1 MSGNGNET
9 RFGILTL
16 ISSLQITHAAG
27 GLYGGAERLDG
38 VLAEWNWECHSK
50 WTTPGGSLESTCVFQ
65 RKESVSELTIT
76 VLKFPIQLTPSLSH
90 SSWEYFLSIPGNG
103 QCCDCGHT
111 EPKWASINLG
121 ITLCIACSG
130 VHRSLG
136 VHYSKVRSLTLDA
149 WEPEIVKVMTELG
162 NNVINRIYEAN
173 LDDTSLRAHEN
184 SDRQVRENW
193 IKAKYV
199 ERRFVSSLSSI
210 TEALGKESLP
220 VEQIKGPSRAFKVT
234 QWSVKRL
241 RRRLQSTLNRRL
253 STATVDTE
261 SGDDGAQSTSAATED
276 EDGGSASTGAAFEE
290 NDVVEEK
297 DLGDEKQAIDVQV
310 VFGENLSEPL
320 TTPAFA
326 LDSDEDSV
334 GGEVEE
340 ETLEDIDKLRPDVL
354 LYKASLVH
362 NLPVMS
368 QAFALGALKSY
379 ANAEDVNRTCLHQA
393 VLSGSVMAVEFL
405 LLNGLDINAQDSN
418 GYTALHLATERGNT
432 AQAYLLLKNRA
443 KHDILAGNGKSALD
457 IAVDCAN
464 ADIVTL

>member
-1 MSGNGNET
+1 M
-9 RFGILTL
+9 
-16 ISSLQITHAAG
+16 
-27 GLYGGAERLDG
+27 
-38 VLAEWNWECHSK
+38 
-50 WTTPGGSLESTCVFQ
+50 
-65 RKESVSELTIT
+65 
-76 VLKFPIQLTPSLSH
+76 IQFFLSR
-90 SSWEYFLSIPGNG
+90 SWEYFLSIPGNG
-103 QCCDCGHT
+103 QCCDCGHN

-162 NNVINRIYEAN
+162 NNVVNRIYEAR
-173 LDDTSLRAHEN
+173 LDDAAQLRAHEN

-210 TEALGKESLP
+210 TEALGKESMP
-220 VEQIKGPSRAFKVT
+220 VESKGVSRAFKVT

-241 RRRLQSTLNRRL
+241 RRRLQSTLNRKM
-253 STATVDTE
+253 STETMDTE
-261 SGDDGAQSTSAATED
+261 SGDGELVVVGTVADEETGTSTSANE
-276 EDGGSASTGAAFEE
+276 
-290 NDVVEEK
+290 DVVEEK
-297 DLGDEKQAIDVQV
+297 DIGDEKQAVAVQV

-320 TTPAFA
+320 TNPSFV

-334 GGEVEE
+334 GGEGEE
-340 ETLEDIDKLRPDVL
+340 EAQEDIAQLRPDIL
-354 LYKASLVH
+354 LYRASLVH

-368 QAFALGALKSY
+368 QAFALGASKTFAHEGDL
-379 ANAEDVNRTCLHQA
+379 NRTCLHQA

-405 LLNGLDINAQDSN
+405 LLNGVDVNAQDEN
-418 GYTALHLATERGNT
+418 GFTALHLATERGNT

-443 KHDILAGNGKSALD
+443 KHDILAGNGKLALD

>member
-1 MSGNGNET
+1 M
-9 RFGILTL
+9 
-16 ISSLQITHAAG
+16 
-27 GLYGGAERLDG
+27 
-38 VLAEWNWECHSK
+38 
-50 WTTPGGSLESTCVFQ
+50 
-65 RKESVSELTIT
+65 
-76 VLKFPIQLTPSLSH
+76 
-90 SSWEYFLSIPGNG
+90 
-103 QCCDCGHT
+103 
-111 EPKWASINLG
+111 
-121 ITLCIACSG
+121 
-130 VHRSLG
+130 HRSLG

-162 NNVINRIYEAN
+162 NNVINRIYEAKM
-173 LDDTSLRAHEN
+173 DDSILRAHEN

-220 VEQIKGPSRAFKVT
+220 VTVDKGPSRAFKVT
-234 QWSVKRL
+234 RWSVKRL
-241 RRRLQSTLNRRL
+241 RRRLQSTLNRR
-253 STATVDTE
+253 SSAETVESSEGVTAAAEDDT
-261 SGDDGAQSTSAATED
+261 SGPLAAGASD
-276 EDGGSASTGAAFEE
+276 E
-290 NDVVEEK
+290 VIEEK
-297 DLGDEKQAIDVQV
+297 DVGDEKQAVAVQV

-320 TTPAFA
+320 TNPSFV

-334 GGEVEE
+334 GEGEATEE
-340 ETLEDIDKLRPDVL
+340 ESLEDIAQLSPDVL
-354 LYKASLVH
+354 LYKASLMH

-368 QAFALGALKSY
+368 QAFALGASKVFR
-379 ANAEDVNRTCLHQA
+379 NEEDLNRTCLHEA

-405 LLNGLDINAQDSN
+405 LLNGVDVNAQDLN

-443 KHDILAGNGKSALD
+443 KHDILSGNGKLALD

>member
-1 MSGNGNET
+1 M
-9 RFGILTL
+9 
-16 ISSLQITHAAG
+16 
-27 GLYGGAERLDG
+27 
-38 VLAEWNWECHSK
+38 
-50 WTTPGGSLESTCVFQ
+50 
-65 RKESVSELTIT
+65 
-76 VLKFPIQLTPSLSH
+76 
-90 SSWEYFLSIPGNG
+90 
-103 QCCDCGHT
+103 
-111 EPKWASINLG
+111 
-121 ITLCIACSG
+121 
-130 VHRSLG
+130 
-136 VHYSKVRSLTLDA
+136 HYSKVRSLTLDA

-173 LDDTSLRAHEN
+173 LDDASLRAHEN
-184 SDRQVRENW
+184 SDRQARENW

-220 VEQIKGPSRAFKVT
+220 VEQLKSPSRAFKVT

-241 RRRLQSTLNRRL
+241 RRRLQSTLNRRV

-261 SGDDGAQSTSAATED
+261 SGDDCAQSTSTATE
-276 EDGGSASTGAAFEE
+276 EELEGGLVATAAALEE
-290 NDVVEEK
+290 NDVIEEK

-320 TTPAFA
+320 TTPAFV

-368 QAFALGALKSY
+368 QAFALGAPKIY
-379 ANAEDVNRTCLHQA
+379 ANAEDQNRTCLHQA

-405 LLNGLDINAQDSN
+405 LLNGLDINAVDNN
-418 GYTALHLATERGNT
+418 GYTPLHLATERGNT

-443 KHDILAGNGKSALD
+443 KHDILAGNGKAALD